1 MTFLTRIKE
10 QITDPRMGNNPRKER
25 VLVNARDL
33 QKLIYHFE
41 RIDSEMRALDHHPS
55 VHQVLSRAIESEFY
69 NNGKDGEVSLL
80 VIMDTLK
87 PLIEERHKQKQI
99 ERRI

>member
-1 MTFLTRIKE
+1 MSFLTRIKE
-10 QITDPRMGNNPRKER
+10 QMTDPRWGNRHGKHR
-25 VLVNARDL
+25 VLVAGADL
-33 QKLIYHFE
+33 RELIDHFE
-41 RIDSEMRALDHHPS
+41 RIDSEMRSRSHSPT
-55 VHQVLSRAIESEFY
+55 VHETLARAIEAEFH

-87 PLIEERHKQKQI
+87 PLIEERHIQKQI